1 VLARDLPLLA
11 AAAEVVPV
19 GIGISLA
26 LMDRDLH
33 KSLEPG
39 TPTPAARLELV
50 RKVREAGLPCGV
62 FIAPVLPELTDS
74 VEQLDFLLEQIA
86 AAGATGVTVLPLHL
100 RPGAREWF
108 AAWLRREHPDLVET
122 YRYLYGNGSYVDK
135 RYRARL
141 TARVVPLIEKHGLA
155 PRGRSTDAVTGV
167 PGDDDGVWPDG
178 SLPTGVPAPRVD
190 QEQLTLL

>member
-1 VLARDLPLLA
+1 
-11 AAAEVVPV
+11 
-19 GIGISLA
+19 
-26 LMDRDLH
+26 M
-33 KSLEPG
+33 
-39 TPTPAARLELV
+39 
-50 RKVREAGLPCGV
+50 
-62 FIAPVLPELTDS
+62 APVLPELTDS

-86 AAGATGVTVLPLHL
+86 DAGATGVTVLPLHL

-122 YRYLYGNGSYVDK
+122 YRHLYGNGSYVDK
-135 RYRARL
+135 RYRKWL

-178 SLPTGVPAPRVD
+178 SLPVGVTAPSVD